1 MKIIYTLQHPQSQHH
16 LNGMVGSW
24 TDWDL
29 SELGVQQAQRIA
41 LNLKAELAGKSV
53 RLLSSD
59 LKRAWHTAEIVGEAL
74 EIKAEKEPRLR
85 ERYLGEAV
93 GQSVAWLKANLL
105 KPEITIDDRLFPSAQ
120 TRREQAEQ
128 LGSFWDQLL
137 QQDDDLLILI
147 SHGDTLGMLQ
157 ALWLKLEAD
166 ALNSIQFAG
175 QAGGVSCLWE
185 RDGKRIVRKF
195 NDLSYLK

>member
-1 MKIIYTLQHPQSQHH
+1 MITDDTEIIDGQVVEIFVSFYSAQGPYNLDFSAEVVDHNNSSKIIYTLQHPQAQHH

-85 ERYLGEAV
+85 ERYLVPV
-93 GQSVAWLKANLL
+93 G
-105 KPEITIDDRLFPSAQ
+105 I
-120 TRREQAEQ
+120 
-128 LGSFWDQLL
+128 
-137 QQDDDLLILI
+137 
-147 SHGDTLGMLQ
+147 
-157 ALWLKLEAD
+157 
-166 ALNSIQFAG
+166 
-175 QAGGVSCLWE
+175 
-185 RDGKRIVRKF
+185 
-195 NDLSYLK
+195 

>member
-1 MKIIYTLQHPQSQHH
+1 
-16 LNGMVGSW
+16 MVGSW

-195 NDLSYLK
+195 NDLSYL

>member
-1 MKIIYTLQHPQSQHH
+1 MAKKR
-16 LNGMVGSW
+16 N
-24 TDWDL
+24 
-29 SELGVQQAQRIA
+29 QR
-41 LNLKAELAGKSV
+41 NLKAVQAAKARKKRRNRRRRRAIVLAIEVIILLALSATAFVMAKYDKFQRVEINSDDIKINSGVKKEGYTTVALFGGDSREGELEAGT
-53 RLLSSD
+53 RTD
-59 LKRAWHTAEIVGEAL
+59 TIIVVAL
-74 EIKAEKEPRLR
+74 DHKEGVIRMASIYR
-85 ERYLGEAV
+85 D
-93 GQSVAWLKANLL
+93 
-105 KPEITIDDRLFPSAQ
+105 T
-120 TRREQAEQ
+120 
-128 LGSFWDQLL
+128 LL
-137 QQDDDLLILI
+137 QQDDNLLILI